1 MERLKRWKVAG
12 RLRTMLAVLVA
23 FATPGVIVA
32 QGGTITGTVTISG
45 RAEPISSASVSV
57 LGSMLR
63 AQTDAQGKYTIRGVP
78 AGPAEVRVVRIGFS
92 ELKQPVAVKAGAS
105 ATLDFAL
112 AETAIRLQE
121 IVTTATG
128 VERRIELGNTIAT
141 ISYVNTRVEQRLITN
156 MSDLL
161 IAKTPGVSLL
171 PGNNTGAPPV
181 IRIRG
186 LNSLSL
192 NNAPIFVIDGVR
204 MNSSPIGSGGA
215 FAATSNLTS
224 LNPQEIE
231 DIEIVKGPSA
241 ATLYG
246 TDAANGVIVITT
258 KRGRAGATRWAWH
271 AERATIKDRAVYL
284 PAYALLGHTATAA
297 SVRCL
302 LIQVAAKT
310 CTVDSTSSLN
320 VMNTPRLSPLDVG
333 DRLQYGLQVSGGS
346 EAVRYFASVDLENE
360 TGPYKMPGFSIARL
374 ESLKVK
380 IEEEWLRPEHLS
392 KQNFRVNVSAA
403 LSPKFDLTATAG
415 FAKVRQRVPGANNGF
430 FSVQYQSM
438 TGPGFE
444 GPGPGYSGKG
454 QLGED
459 LHGYNGYVPS
469 EMNQILT
476 QQDIQ
481 RMIGS
486 FDASWRPFTWMH
498 NTGTVG
504 IDLSNRM
511 DLTLCHYG
519 ECPVQG
525 TQRQGRSIVAHTN
538 DRNVSAK
545 LMSILAWRPRPWAD
559 LKSTI
564 GADYINIEADAS
576 TATGNILPPGASRPQ
591 DGAIPS
597 ASGTLATAT
606 KTLGVYVQQQL
617 GVNDRLFLT
626 AAVRSDQNSAFG
638 TNFQSVLYPKLSASY
653 VISDEPFF
661 PKWPLVNQIR
671 LRGAYGQ
678 SGVQPGPTASLV
690 TFAAT
695 SLNVPSSL
703 GAASGT
709 DTPGLR
715 SSDLGNPNLKPE
727 TSAEFEGGV
736 DARVLDS
743 RVSVELTYFR
753 KQTKD
758 ALIQQPIAPSAAP
771 SQVNVLRN
779 LGAIR
784 NSGFEAVLQ
793 MALMDRSKF
802 GWDMT
807 ISASH
812 VSNVVVS
819 LGFDAAGLPNRTVGT
834 GNNRDSV
841 GTSVRGWHYRPYT
854 YADADGDGLLTA
866 AEVKVSDTFSYYG
879 YSQPRDVVSIQN
891 GFDLFQRKQL
901 RINLMFDYKGGNS
914 ILNQTANIQCAQ
926 SNSCPGAS
934 KKGATLA
941 QQAANIATRN
951 SNPSSAVGFLE
962 SGQFWRFRELS
973 ATLALPKQWA
983 SMLRAEDASVSFA
996 GRNLALWTNYT
1007 GPDPEANY
1015 ATGDVQSTYSTSAQR
1030 TYFSLKMAL
1039 HF

>member
-1 MERLKRWKVAG
+1 MKPSTPWKANARLG
-12 RLRTMLAVLVA
+12 SMLAVLA
-23 FATPGVIVA
+23 ALATPGVIAA
-32 QGGTITGTVTISG
+32 QGGTITGTVTVSG
-45 RAEPISSASVSV
+45 RAEPIPGALVTIVGST
-57 LGSMLR
+57 LGT
-63 AQTDAQGKYTIRGVP
+63 QTDAQGKYAVRGVP
-78 AGPAEVRVVRIGFS
+78 TGRVEVRVLRIGFA
-92 ELKQPVAVKAGAS
+92 ELKQPVTVTAGAS
-105 ATLDFAL
+105 VTLDFAL

-128 VERRIELGNTIAT
+128 VQRRIELGNTIAT
-141 ISYVNTRVEQRLITN
+141 LGDVNQRVEQRLVTN

-161 IAKTPGVSLL
+161 VAKTPGMSLL

-186 LNSLSL
+186 LNSISL

-204 MNSSPIGSGGA
+204 MNSAPIGTGA
-215 FAATSNLTS
+215 TFAATSALTS

-258 KRGRAGATRWAWH
+258 KQGRAGTTRWSLH
-271 AERATIKDRAVYL
+271 AEAGRIEDRNNYL

-297 SVRCL
+297 SARCL

-333 DRLQYGLQVSGGS
+333 DRYQYGLQTSGGTD
-346 EAVRYFASVDLENE
+346 AVRFFVSADLEDE

-374 ESLKVK
+374 DSLKVG
-380 IEEEWLRPEHLS
+380 IRPEWLRPEHLA
-392 KQNFRVNVSAA
+392 KQNVRLNVSAA
-403 LSPKFDLTATAG
+403 LSPKFDLTSSVG
-415 FAKVRQRVPGANNGF
+415 FAKVSQRVPGANNGF

-444 GPGPGYSGKG
+444 GPGPGYTAKG

-469 EMNQILT
+469 EMNQIFT
-476 QQDIQ
+476 EQDIQ
-481 RMIGS
+481 RIIGS
-486 FDASWRPFTWMH
+486 FNASWRPFTWMH
-498 NTGTVG
+498 NVGTVG
-504 IDLSNRM
+504 IDLSDRM
-511 DLTLCHYG
+511 DLSLCRYG

-525 TQRQGRSIVAHTN
+525 TQRQGRSVVGHTN
-538 DRNVSAK
+538 DRNFSAK
-545 LMSILAWRPRPWAD
+545 LMSTMSWRLRPWAD
-559 LKSTI
+559 LKSTV
-564 GADYINIEADAS
+564 GADYINIENDMS
-576 TATGNILPPGASRPQ
+576 QATGNILPPGAQRPQ

-597 ASGTLATAT
+597 VSGTLATAT
-606 KTLGVYVQQQL
+606 KTLGVYVEEQL
-617 GVNDRLFLT
+617 GVSDRLFLT

-638 TNFQSVLYPKLSASY
+638 TNFQSVLYPKLSMSY

-661 PKWPLVNQIR
+661 PKWSLINQIR
-671 LRGAYGQ
+671 LRSAYGQ
-678 SGVQPGPTASLV
+678 SGVQPGPTAALI

-695 SLNVPSSL
+695 NLNVPSTL
-703 GAASGT
+703 AAPSGI

-727 TSAEFEGGV
+727 TSAEFEGGF
-736 DARVLDS
+736 DARILDS
-743 RVSVELTYFR
+743 RVSLELTYFR

-771 SQVNVLRN
+771 SNVTVLRN

-793 MALMDRSKF
+793 TTLMDRRNF

-807 ISASH
+807 VAASH
-812 VSNVVVS
+812 VSNIVLS

-841 GTSVRGWHYRPYT
+841 GTSVNGWHYRPYT
-854 YADADGDGLLTA
+854 FRDVNGDGVLSPD
-866 AEVKVSDTFSYYG
+866 EVTVGATFAYYG
-879 YSQPRDVVSIQN
+879 YSQPRDIVSIQN
-891 GFDLFQRKQL
+891 GFDLFQRKL
-901 RINLMFDYKGGNS
+901 RINAMFDYKGGYS

-934 KKGATLA
+934 KKDATLA

-951 SNPSSAVGFLE
+951 SNPSTALGFLE
-962 SGQFWRFRELS
+962 SGQYWRFRELS
-973 ATLALPKQWA
+973 ASLTLPKRLA
-983 SMLRAEDASVSFA
+983 SAMRAQDAVLTFA

-1015 ATGDVQSTYSTSAQR
+1015 STTDVQSTYSTSGQR
-1030 TYFSLKMAL
+1030 TYFTLKMVL